1 MMQKWF
7 RKAAGAAIAAG
18 VSVAASTAVAQG
30 SPAGRYDHMMWN
42 GGWAH
47 WIMGP
52 FMMILFVGLLV
63 FAVVAVIRWL
73 GPPEQRGRQAG
84 GSSARHLGVILPMSG
99 GMSPFTTPGIRCS
112 AARWSSICGS
122 AGGRMRSPSSN

>member
-1 MMQKWF
+1 MKQNWLH
-7 RKAAGAAIAAG
+7 KAAPTAIAVG
-18 VSVAASTAVAQG
+18 VITAASMAMAQG

-84 GSSARHLGVILPMSG
+84 GSSARAILEER
-99 GMSPFTTPGIRCS
+99 F
-112 AARWSSICGS
+112 ARGEIDEKEFSERKR
-122 AGGRMRSPSSN
+122 ALEE

>member
-1 MMQKWF
+1 MMQNWF
-7 RKAAGAAIAAG
+7 RKAAGTAVAAG
-18 VSVAASTAVAQG
+18 VSVAASTALAQG
-30 SPAGRYDHMMWN
+30 SPAGRYDHMMWS

-84 GSSARHLGVILPMSG
+84 GSSARAILEER
-99 GMSPFTTPGIRCS
+99 F
-112 AARWSSICGS
+112 ARGEIDEREFSERKR
-122 AGGRMRSPSSN
+122 ALEE